1 MVNKVAFIIPTYP
14 PHFNYAKNFLDT
26 FRKNYLNLQAD
37 LFLFSLMN
45 QKHKNLVNMNIK
57 LFFLM
62 NCVFL
67 KMEA

>member
-37 LFLFSLMN
+37 
-45 QKHKNLVNMNIK
+45 
-57 LFFLM
+57 
-62 NCVFL
+62 
-67 KMEA
+67 